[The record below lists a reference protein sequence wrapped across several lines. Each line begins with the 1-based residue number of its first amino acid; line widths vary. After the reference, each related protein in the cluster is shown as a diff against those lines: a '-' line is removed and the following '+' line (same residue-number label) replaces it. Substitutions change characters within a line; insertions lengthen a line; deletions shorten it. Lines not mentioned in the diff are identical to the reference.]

1 MLINRLPD
9 FGSAR
14 VLIVGDLMVDEFIY
28 GSCERVSPEAPVPVV
43 LTQKRELR
51 PGGAANVASNQAALG
66 VQVTLL
72 GVSQTDS
79 AGAWLREN
87 LEQQRIRCEFIPS
100 QQPTIRKTRV
110 LSRNQQLLR
119 IDDEQR
125 YRGHEQQLLAKLQDL
140 LPQHDLLVISDYH
153 KGTVSNSRELIACAR
168 RCGKRVLVDPKR
180 GFANYQGAW
189 LLSPNM
195 AELALASGRQFSDEA
210 DMLAAARALMAEHR
224 IDNILLTRSEQGMS
238 LLSAS
243 GEINHLPTRARD
255 VYDVTGAGDT
265 VIAVLAAV
273 LAVGVELVPAAEIA
287 NVAAGIVVA
296 KVGTA
301 SASLEEIELALS
313 QSESEL
319 AVVDADTLAVLMR
332 DARRRGERV
341 VFTNGCFDIVH
352 AGHVHYL
359 QQARSLGDRLI
370 VAVNDD
376 ASVRRLKGEG
386 RPVNALGQR
395 MSVLAA
401 LRAVDWVVAFADDT
415 PKPLLQRLQ
424 PDILVKG
431 GDYRDVDEVVG
442 HEIVLGY
449 GGEVRTLDQ
458 VDGVS
463 TTAILAAGARVSA

>member
-1 MLINRLPD
+1 M
-9 FGSAR
+9 
-14 VLIVGDLMVDEFIY
+14 
-28 GSCERVSPEAPVPVV
+28 
-43 LTQKRELR
+43 
-51 PGGAANVASNQAALG
+51 
-66 VQVTLL
+66 
-72 GVSQTDS
+72 
-79 AGAWLREN
+79 
-87 LEQQRIRCEFIPS
+87 
-100 QQPTIRKTRV
+100 
-110 LSRNQQLLR
+110 
-119 IDDEQR
+119 
-125 YRGHEQQLLAKLQDL
+125 
-140 LPQHDLLVISDYH
+140 
-153 KGTVSNSRELIACAR
+153 
-168 RCGKRVLVDPKR
+168 
-180 GFANYQGAW
+180 
-189 LLSPNM
+189 
-195 AELALASGRQFSDEA
+195 
-210 DMLAAARALMAEHR
+210 
-224 IDNILLTRSEQGMS
+224 
-238 LLSAS
+238 
-243 GEINHLPTRARD
+243 
-255 VYDVTGAGDT
+255 
-265 VIAVLAAV
+265 
-273 LAVGVELVPAAEIA
+273 
-287 NVAAGIVVA
+287 VA

-319 AVVDADTLAVLMR
+319 AVVDADTLEVLMR

-442 HEIVLGY
+442 HEIVLDY
-449 GGEVRTLDQ
+449 GGEVRTLGQ

-463 TTAILAAGARVSA
+463 TTAILAAGARASA